1 MVGVGLLD
9 GSYASGSSDILLG
22 NVRRSF
28 RAWENEE
35 FAWRN
40 IGPCGEREPEVLVE
54 DFPLWLLSACSDEL
68 ENTWAWHTG

>member
-9 GSYASGSSDILLG
+9 GSYASRTSDVLLR

-35 FAWRN
+35 LAGRN
-40 IGPCGEREPEVLVE
+40 IGPCGQREPEVLVE
-54 DFPLWLLSACSDEL
+54 DFPLWSLSVYNDEP
-68 ENTWAWHTG
+68 

>member
-9 GSYASGSSDILLG
+9 GGYASGSSNVLLR

-28 RAWENEE
+28 RARENEE
-35 FAWRN
+35 FARRT

-54 DFPLWLLSACSDEL
+54 NFPLWSLSIYNDEL
-68 ENTWAWHTG
+68 